1 MRRKPGRG
9 MPGRAAQAWAV
20 VLEAW
25 ALIPVQRALFGTPST
40 SFPSLASGSVF
51 PFCKNEGVD
60 ELISK
65 TVIFQTAISDPF
77 NGSGITR
84 VAPNKGLNSFLKLQ
98 FQL

>member
-1 MRRKPGRG
+1 MRRKPRQGMQGR
-9 MPGRAAQAWAV
+9 RAAKAWAV

-60 ELISK
+60 ELFSK
-65 TVIFQTAISDPF
+65 TVIFEPQLATLLMGQESHEWPQTRA
-77 NGSGITR
+77 
-84 VAPNKGLNSFLKLQ
+84 
-98 FQL
+98 